1 MKLQI
6 CAVSIVAASI
16 VVFAQDSATTSAAEV
31 SVTTPIPAGT
41 VSDVNK
47 AATTHVK
54 VSAKSRVDNDIDA
67 WCKEMN
73 ITLGFVKGKNSFY
86 IKGVERVTANVQD
99 PTFIKSRSLAYA
111 KAYQNAVASYIFQK
125 FGTTSSEQFN
135 KVFND
140 FSSGGEAASD
150 VKSSFQRIADKAAQL
165 TEAQLDEGLRK
176 LGIKPEG
183 NVAAKRTLAQNAI
196 IKETIKKASGD
207 SAGLLPVQTFEGW
220 DENGKYAVGVVIRGG
235 IETEIIAECLKN
247 KAKPLLSRPESG
259 MSVAEALPS
268 DEEIV
273 SQFGVRMFFDEN
285 GTPALLSIGQWGSSY
300 TGDDE
305 DMEDAAMDHARDQA
319 TDEANDH
326 LTMFIN
332 STLSMRSE
340 SQRGEEKGREVEA
353 YSDGSSVEK
362 AIKTSIDRRFQES
375 TMRGSDTARGRALV
389 GGFPKVIT
397 HPSSGQKI
405 AVSAIVWSF
414 DQYNAMSGIV
424 DRPKVRQKPQEPVS
438 TTPGNRRGRTYDF

>member
-6 CAVSIVAASI
+6 CAVSIVAVSI

-140 FSSGGEAASD
+140 FSSGGEAA
-150 VKSSFQRIADKAAQL
+150 
-165 TEAQLDEGLRK
+165 
-176 LGIKPEG
+176 
-183 NVAAKRTLAQNAI
+183 
-196 IKETIKKASGD
+196 
-207 SAGLLPVQTFEGW
+207 
-220 DENGKYAVGVVIRGG
+220 
-235 IETEIIAECLKN
+235 
-247 KAKPLLSRPESG
+247 
-259 MSVAEALPS
+259 
-268 DEEIV
+268 
-273 SQFGVRMFFDEN
+273 
-285 GTPALLSIGQWGSSY
+285 
-300 TGDDE
+300 
-305 DMEDAAMDHARDQA
+305 
-319 TDEANDH
+319 
-326 LTMFIN
+326 
-332 STLSMRSE
+332 
-340 SQRGEEKGREVEA
+340 
-353 YSDGSSVEK
+353 
-362 AIKTSIDRRFQES
+362 
-375 TMRGSDTARGRALV
+375 
-389 GGFPKVIT
+389 
-397 HPSSGQKI
+397 
-405 AVSAIVWSF
+405 
-414 DQYNAMSGIV
+414 
-424 DRPKVRQKPQEPVS
+424 
-438 TTPGNRRGRTYDF
+438 